1 MYIYYVWQRGL
12 IDLITKTKIIHKSG
26 GSLCVS
32 LPKTFMEVKDIKKGD
47 KVSISLNDKNK
58 PILIDKVRK

>member
-1 MYIYYVWQRGL
+1 MYIYYFGQRGL

-26 GSLCVS
+26 GSLYIY
-32 LPKTFMEVKDIKKGD
+32 LPKTFMEIKEIKSGD
-47 KVSISLNDKNK
+47 KVSISLADKNK